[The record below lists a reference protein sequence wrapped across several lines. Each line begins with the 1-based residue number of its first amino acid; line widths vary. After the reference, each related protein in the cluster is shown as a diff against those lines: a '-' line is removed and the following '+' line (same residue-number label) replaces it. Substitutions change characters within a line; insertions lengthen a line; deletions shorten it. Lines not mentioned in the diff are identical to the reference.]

1 MIKLIFDNQ
10 VTVLDDANNN
20 MLGENDKDK
29 KNIDSKFSSSVKS
42 IEKFRQETADK
53 RVSMGG
59 SDVNPLN
66 NNNFDQNDVF
76 NDFNESFKVLNLS
89 NKNNLM
95 NNINNV
101 IMEEDSNFN
110 LMNTLT
116 NNNFRSVFDNFNIDV
131 NDANEANDDGPMDY
145 YEEMKPEYEK
155 KEEQLNKTIQNELIK

>member
-116 NNNFRSVFDNFNIDV
+116 NNNFRSVFDNFNIV
-131 NDANEANDDGPMDY
+131 LCVCKG
-145 YEEMKPEYEK
+145 KS
-155 KEEQLNKTIQNELIK
+155 I